1 MNPRGP
7 APQAEASGREP
18 EREHAQAPAA
28 PGSGGDV
35 AAAPGYAAPGWWP
48 GAAAAPQPYYS
59 HQGMMYAVGVPPGA
73 DVYGG
78 YAQAGMPVGMQHQP
92 YAMPPHA
99 YFGADPVAAQYAGG
113 FGFGGHAHHGGGRPQ
128 AYAPGPPAAWRHAE
142 PSAADFGAGH
152 LGSAP
157 PPSHMSG
164 LLSLTA
170 AAAAANRQAASNRG
184 TPEDHKAHAR
194 PGQPFF
200 QNDGQLHSA
209 PFPGEASD
217 VGAPVL
223 LMSQPYGLAY
233 APHHAHAP
241 GADSHQFAAHAGA
254 YGRPGAPEH
263 GGWPGSLA
271 AGPAHG
277 MPDHATAHH
286 GDDDSTTAG
295 PGGAR
300 ASEFNLDSCGPFRC
314 GCVRGKPELGA
325 PAAVAAAQLTRQQL
339 TPSGAIRPCAD
350 YRGSSV
356 CNDTFPDVASL
367 VAHRQDAH
375 GVVPPA
381 GVACPLCFR
390 EVSCRS
396 HLNRHMRGCHTRDH
410 RWSCEECGKSF
421 SSLSNRDAHI
431 RSVHRKTRPF
441 VCKACPRAFSRRT
454 HLRVHCR
461 KVHGVDIGSRTHTV
475 TWKDIHRLAAGGTA
489 DSDLAGHG
497 GASRAHEEEQD
508 EEDDD
513 DDTHSGRTSRD
524 GEASHD
530 REGALGPSQDG
541 PHGAKSVLVPTGGV
555 LPVVPSMSSHRAA
568 MGSTMGSHGY
578 HTSAS
583 ADVHGVFGR
592 LQHASSPTGAASS
605 ANTASTAVSETG
617 EPGCEPSA
625 RARVITICPPNLSSP
640 GLDAALP
647 TSSRG

>member
-1 MNPRGP
+1 MP
-7 APQAEASGREP
+7 ASRVSH
-18 EREHAQAPAA
+18 RL
-28 PGSGGDV
+28 
-35 AAAPGYAAPGWWP
+35 
-48 GAAAAPQPYYS
+48 PYYS

-314 GCVRGKPELGA
+314 G
-325 PAAVAAAQLTRQQL
+325 
-339 TPSGAIRPCAD
+339 
-350 YRGSSV
+350 
-356 CNDTFPDVASL
+356 
-367 VAHRQDAH
+367 
-375 GVVPPA
+375 
-381 GVACPLCFR
+381 
-390 EVSCRS
+390 S

>member
-1 MNPRGP
+1 MP
-7 APQAEASGREP
+7 ASRVSH
-18 EREHAQAPAA
+18 RL
-28 PGSGGDV
+28 
-35 AAAPGYAAPGWWP
+35 
-48 GAAAAPQPYYS
+48 PYYS

-314 GCVRGKPELGA
+314 G
-325 PAAVAAAQLTRQQL
+325 
-339 TPSGAIRPCAD
+339 
-350 YRGSSV
+350 
-356 CNDTFPDVASL
+356 
-367 VAHRQDAH
+367 
-375 GVVPPA
+375 
-381 GVACPLCFR
+381 
-390 EVSCRS
+390 
-396 HLNRHMRGCHTRDH
+396 
-410 RWSCEECGKSF
+410 
-421 SSLSNRDAHI
+421 
-431 RSVHRKTRPF
+431 
-441 VCKACPRAFSRRT
+441 RT

>member
-1 MNPRGP
+1 MPPAASEHSVRPARFDPSSRTPASGP
-7 APQAEASGREP
+7 ARPASPWTPVMDPRK
-18 EREHAQAPAA
+18 
-28 PGSGGDV
+28 
-35 AAAPGYAAPGWWP
+35 AAAPSEP
-48 GAAAAPQPYYS
+48 PYYS

-314 GCVRGKPELGA
+314 G
-325 PAAVAAAQLTRQQL
+325 
-339 TPSGAIRPCAD
+339 
-350 YRGSSV
+350 
-356 CNDTFPDVASL
+356 
-367 VAHRQDAH
+367 
-375 GVVPPA
+375 
-381 GVACPLCFR
+381 
-390 EVSCRS
+390 
-396 HLNRHMRGCHTRDH
+396 
-410 RWSCEECGKSF
+410 
-421 SSLSNRDAHI
+421 
-431 RSVHRKTRPF
+431 
-441 VCKACPRAFSRRT
+441 
-454 HLRVHCR
+454 

-524 GEASHD
+524 GETSHD

>member
-1 MNPRGP
+1 
-7 APQAEASGREP
+7 
-18 EREHAQAPAA
+18 
-28 PGSGGDV
+28 
-35 AAAPGYAAPGWWP
+35 
-48 GAAAAPQPYYS
+48 
-59 HQGMMYAVGVPPGA
+59 MMYQVGAPPGA
-73 DVYGG
+73 DLYGG
-78 YAQAGMPVGMQHQP
+78 YAQAGMPVGMQHHP

-99 YFGADPVAAQYAGG
+99 FFGADAMGAQYAGG
-113 FGFGGHAHHGGGRPQ
+113 FAFAGQAHPGGVRAPG
-128 AYAPGPPAAWRHAE
+128 YAPGPPVAWRHAE
-142 PSAADFGAGH
+142 PCAADFGAGH
-152 LGSAP
+152 PGSASS
-157 PPSHMSG
+157 PSQMSG

-170 AAAAANRQAASNRG
+170 AAAAANRQTASSRG
-184 TPEDHKAHAR
+184 TPEDRKAHVR
-194 PGQPFF
+194 QGQPFF

-209 PFPGEASD
+209 LFQGEASD

-223 LMSQPYGLAY
+223 LMSQPYGGGY
-233 APHHAHAP
+233 VPIPAHAP
-241 GADSHQFAAHAGA
+241 GPDPHQFAAHVGA
-254 YGRPGAPEH
+254 FGRQGAPEH
-263 GGWPGSLA
+263 GGWPGSLP

-286 GDDDSTTAG
+286 GDDDSTTGG

-300 ASEFNLDSCGPFRC
+300 SSEFNLDSCGPFRC

-356 CNDTFPDVASL
+356 CNDTFPDVALL

-375 GVVPPA
+375 GVVPPD

-489 DSDLAGHG
+489 GHDMPG
-497 GASRAHEEEQD
+497 HDGPSRAHED
-508 EEDDD
+508 EDEVDEDD

-524 GEASHD
+524 GET
-530 REGALGPSQDG
+530 SQDHDHTHG
-541 PHGAKSVLVPTGGV
+541 SRQAEPHGTKPVLVQAGGV
-555 LPVVPSMSSHRAA
+555 LPVVPSIPSHRAA
-568 MGSTMGSHGY
+568 MGSMAASHGF
-578 HTSAS
+578 HVSTGM
-583 ADVHGVFGR
+583 DLHGAFGR
-592 LQHASSPTGAASS
+592 PHHASSPTGAGSS

-617 EPGCEPSA
+617 EPACEPA
-625 RARVITICPPNLSSP
+625 MRARVITICPPNLSSP

-647 TSSRG
+647 TASRGLASAPPQMG